1 MRMLA
6 FALVAALLPSAL
18 ALTWETT
25 EFMFVFGDSYTTT
38 GFNISAGVDSPDP
51 GFVSSNGPNWVQSVR
66 DTFNVANTKIFDL
79 ASGGATTDAALVT
92 PFEPTVLSLVDQVAQ
107 FDSILASKPIGAQWS
122 SNNSLF
128 AIMIGINDV
137 GNSWS
142 WTNVTQSGFHMT
154 LLDRYFGLMEDLFS
168 NGARSF
174 LFINVPAIDR
184 APLFVNDA
192 QGPGATAQ
200 IRASLA
206 DYNLQL
212 AGRVASFQNEH
223 AADLDQ
229 VVLVD
234 ANGVFNT
241 LLDNA
246 SVLGFVNSTGFCA
259 AYENGTPSQTTQI
272 DPCAPVSNYFWLNT
286 LHPLFSV
293 HTILAHDITTALS
306 T

>member
-1 MRMLA
+1 MRALA
-6 FALVAALLPSAL
+6 LAATIIPAAF

-51 GFVSSNGPNWVQSVR
+51 GFVSSNGPNWVQAVR
-66 DTFNVANTKIFDL
+66 NTFNVAGTTIFDL

-92 PFEPTVLSLVDQVAQ
+92 PFEPTVLSFVDQVAQ
-107 FDSILASKPIGAQWS
+107 FDSILASKPAGAEWS
-122 SNNSLF
+122 SDNSLF

-154 LLDRYFGLMEDLFS
+154 LLDRYFGLVEDLFS
-168 NGARSF
+168 HGARSF

-192 QGPGATAQ
+192 QGVGATAQ
-200 IRASLA
+200 IRNSLA
-206 DYNLQL
+206 DYNLQF
-212 AGRVASFQNEH
+212 ANRVAQFKSAH
-223 AADLDQ
+223 SADLDQ

-234 ANGVFNT
+234 SNRLFNT

-259 AYENGTPSQTTQI
+259 AYENGTPSTTTQI
-272 DPCAPVSNYFWLNT
+272 DPCLPVSNYFWLNT
-286 LHPLFSV
+286 LHPVFPV
-293 HTILAHDITTALS
+293 HNILAHQITTALS
-306 T
+306 Q